1 MELRSVGAK
10 SSVSE
15 VDDRAQER
23 DDALLGPL
31 ALVLVDLKHK
41 DSFNRHT
48 RPGTCNKD
56 CYGFTV
62 DTIHWIVIDDS
73 GKTAP

>member
-1 MELRSVGAK
+1 MGAK

-31 ALVLVDLKHK
+31 ALVRVNLKHTQ
-41 DSFNRHT
+41 RQL
-48 RPGTCNKD
+48 
-56 CYGFTV
+56 
-62 DTIHWIVIDDS
+62 
-73 GKTAP
+73 